1 MAERLNIVVPVK
13 GLRDGKS
20 RLSGV
25 LAGDERVELNRFLAK
40 RTLGLIE
47 TAFPEADRWVV
58 SPDPAIRK
66 IAEWSNT
73 GFIAQS
79 GTGLNEGLAEAAAAV
94 APVRTVYIA
103 ADLPELSA
111 EDIVELANVPGIA
124 IAPDERASGTN
135 ALSFPLPG
143 SIGFGFGPGSLY
155 VHIGNAAATGL
166 AVEIVKRPGLM
177 LDLDTKDDLSR
188 LKGWPWEDDPRRLNF
203 ARGEQAP
210 SQKVRK
216 ENKNV

>member
-25 LAGDERVELNRFLAK
+25 LAGDERVELNRFLAM
-40 RTLGLIE
+40 RTLDLIE
-47 TAFPEADRWVV
+47 TVFPDSDRWVV

-66 IAEWSNT
+66 IARRSGA
-73 GFIAQS
+73 GFIPQS
-79 GTGLNEGLAEAAAAV
+79 GAGLNEGLAEAAAAV
-94 APVRTVYIA
+94 APVRTVYVS

-135 ALSFPLPG
+135 ALSLPLPS
-143 SIGFGFGPGSLY
+143 SIGFDFGPGSLS
-155 VHIGNAAATGL
+155 VHVENAAATGL
-166 AVEIVKRPGLM
+166 AVEILKRPGL
-177 LDLDTKDDLSR
+177 LFDLDTKDDLSR
-188 LKGWPWEDDPRRLNF
+188 LKGWP
-203 ARGEQAP
+203 
-210 SQKVRK
+210 
-216 ENKNV
+216 